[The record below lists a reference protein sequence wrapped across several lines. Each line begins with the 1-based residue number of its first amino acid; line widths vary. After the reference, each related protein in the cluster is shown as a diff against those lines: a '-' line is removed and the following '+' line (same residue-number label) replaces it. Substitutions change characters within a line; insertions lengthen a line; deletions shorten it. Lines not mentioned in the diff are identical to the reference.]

1 MPPVQILVTGEVKG
15 KLGRLFKRVETV
27 NAKNGPFA
35 AVFCVGEFFPSEAEK
50 DAEGVDIAKYIT
62 GEATAPLPTY
72 FLGGADPDGLLK
84 VMSDQSELCTNIT
97 YLGKHGIATLHGLNI
112 GFLSG
117 LFADEDG
124 EDNSL
129 KAQDTADA
137 KRKMVTEFALTTSS
151 PEFGGVDAL
160 FTNQWPRGITA
171 ATNPGPA
178 RKPDTASG
186 TIAVA
191 AAMLRPR
198 YHFAGS
204 EAMAWSRT
212 PYRSQA
218 ALHVTRFVAL
228 GPVILTKGEKFLH
241 ALKLSPMAEM
251 SQAELEA
258 APPACTRDPFAS
270 ISAGL
275 LPTGGVKRG
284 APGAAGGDSKRLAA
298 GGGDDRPTQEG
309 RIYVANISYQ
319 ATEEQL
325 AEFFG
330 AIGPVKQVS
339 IAKSQEDGR
348 PRGFAHISFTNA
360 EDASRAIQELND
372 AEFLGRKVGVRPAT
386 VRQNAAGGGRSG
398 WYESGPPNQ
407 QEGGSI
413 NTCWFCLAN
422 PKADI
427 QLVAAIGTTCYI
439 ALDKGALSWGP
450 APHVLVIPIDHHS
463 STASV
468 PVATM
473 AEMEDHVA
481 ALRACF
487 ASLGKQ
493 VCDLCVLLSR
503 FPSSQWA
510 FGLTVLGEL
519 LQLVGFE
526 RNLAGRQPGGSHS
539 FLNCVGV
546 DDAAASATKAAF
558 IAAAKRAGFE
568 FECEIPAEG
577 SVGER
582 QAALSE
588 AVGKGE
594 FCAVTLPDGG
604 RLVHAIPKGERHS
617 MNFGR
622 EVLAGLLGEPERANW
637 QECKL

>member
-1 MPPVQILVTGEVKG
+1 MVQILVTGDVKG

-35 AVFCVGEFFPSEAEK
+35 AVFCVGEFFPSELEK

-72 FLGGADPDGLLK
+72 FLGGSDPDGLLK
-84 VMSDQSELCTNIT
+84 VMSDQSELCENIT
-97 YLGKHGIATLHGLNI
+97 YLGKHGVATLHGLKI

-117 LFADEDG
+117 LFNDDDG
-124 EDNSL
+124 EDDSL
-129 KAQDTADA
+129 KAQDTAEA
-137 KRKMVTEFALTTSS
+137 KRKIVTEFALTTSS
-151 PEFGGVDAL
+151 PDFGGVDAL
-160 FTNQWPRGITA
+160 FSNQWPRGITA

-204 EAMAWSRT
+204 EAMAWART

-251 SQAELEA
+251 SQVELEA

-275 LPTGGVKRG
+275 LPTRAAGGGVKRG
-284 APGAAGGDSKRLAA
+284 PPGVAGGDSKRLAA
-298 GGGDDRPTQEG
+298 GGDDDRPTQED
-309 RIYVANISYQ
+309 RVYINNLSYQ

-325 AEFFG
+325 SEFFG
-330 AIGPVKQVS
+330 AIGPVSQVS
-339 IAKSQEDGR
+339 IATSKEDGR
-348 PRGFAHISFTNA
+348 PRGFAFITFGSS
-360 EDASRAIQELND
+360 EDASRAILELND

-386 VRQNAAGGGRSG
+386 QRAAAGGGARSG
-398 WYESGPPNQ
+398 WYDSGPPNQ

-427 QLVAAIGTTCYI
+427 QV
-439 ALDKGALSWGP
+439 
-450 APHVLVIPIDHHS
+450 
-463 STASV
+463 
-468 PVATM
+468 
-473 AEMEDHVA
+473 
-481 ALRACF
+481 
-487 ASLGKQ
+487 
-493 VCDLCVLLSR
+493 
-503 FPSSQWA
+503 SSQA
-510 FGLTVLGEL
+510 
-519 LQLVGFE
+519 
-526 RNLAGRQPGGSHS
+526 ARQCLWS
-539 FLNCVGV
+539 
-546 DDAAASATKAAF
+546 
-558 IAAAKRAGFE
+558 
-568 FECEIPAEG
+568 
-577 SVGER
+577 
-582 QAALSE
+582 
-588 AVGKGE
+588 
-594 FCAVTLPDGG
+594 
-604 RLVHAIPKGERHS
+604 
-617 MNFGR
+617 
-622 EVLAGLLGEPERANW
+622 AGLF
-637 QECKL
+637 